1 MQMIFIRGWRLEV
14 PSRPRLAICVHEGS
28 GAFPH
33 SSMPR
38 MRAGP
43 RRWARRMAR
52 WLVADVLR
60 CGPIPRHV
68 AFIMDGNR
76 RWAEQ
81 RQLKRRD
88 GHAFGFAQLKEC
100 LKWCLDL
107 GIECAE

>member
-1 MQMIFIRGWRLEV
+1 
-14 PSRPRLAICVHEGS
+14 
-28 GAFPH
+28 
-33 SSMPR
+33 
-38 MRAGP
+38 
-43 RRWARRMAR
+43 MAR
-52 WLVADVLR
+52 WLVAEVLR

-81 RQLKRRD
+81 RRLKRRD